1 METLHVHM
9 NGEHI
14 YDISFQ
20 KILIPC
26 LYYYPDRELLTERIC
41 IITETHVAPLYLE
54 QITGLLE
61 GKCKEVKTIIFE
73 AGEGKQKIWT
83 PLK

>member
-26 LYYYPDRELLTERIC
+26 LYYYPDRELLTEGF
-41 IITETHVAPLYLE
+41 V
-54 QITGLLE
+54 LL
-61 GKCKEVKTIIFE
+61 
-73 AGEGKQKIWT
+73 QKRMWHHFIWN
-83 PLK
+83 K